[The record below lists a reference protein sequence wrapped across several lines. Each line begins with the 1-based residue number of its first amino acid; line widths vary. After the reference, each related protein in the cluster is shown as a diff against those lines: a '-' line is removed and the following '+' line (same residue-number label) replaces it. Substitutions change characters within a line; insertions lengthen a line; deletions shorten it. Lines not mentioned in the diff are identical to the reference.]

1 MADIRRRAFC
11 ATLAATSVSAEVSA
25 VGEVL
30 VLTNEPMQ
38 QVKRKKK
45 KQPSFDAG
53 HGAKPFI
60 KWVGGK
66 GQLLE
71 QLSVLLPKDLATRKN
86 LAYGEPFVGGG
97 AMLFFML
104 GRYPNITRA
113 VINDLNRELIATYRS
128 VKESPDELIDILRK
142 QQDRYRTC
150 KTEEERKAFYLA
162 ERERY
167 NKRGLRD
174 VEVAAL
180 FIFLNRTCFN
190 GLYRVNSKGL
200 FNVPFGK
207 SVNPLICD
215 EDTIRADSK
224 LLQKVEIL
232 NGDFEQVEKSLG
244 KNAFVYF
251 DPPYRP
257 LTQTASFTAY
267 AKDGF
272 NDDEQRRLASFCR
285 RLDKNGHQWLLSNSD
300 PHNADPSDMFF
311 EEIYSGFDINR
322 VSASRMVNSDASGR
336 GKIAELAIRNYRD

>member
-1 MADIRRRAFC
+1 M
-11 ATLAATSVSAEVSA
+11 
-25 VGEVL
+25 
-30 VLTNEPMQ
+30 
-38 QVKRKKK
+38 
-45 KQPSFDAG
+45 
-53 HGAKPFI
+53 
-60 KWVGGK
+60 
-66 GQLLE
+66 LE

-142 QQDRYRTC
+142 QQDRYRACT
-150 KTEEERKAFYLA
+150 TEEERKAFYLA

-180 FIFLNRTCFN
+180 FIFL
-190 GLYRVNSKGL
+190 L

-232 NGDFEQVEKSLG
+232 NGDFEQVEKALG

-272 NDDEQRRLASFCR
+272 NDDEQRRLAAFCR

-311 EEIYSGFDINR
+311 EDIYSGFDINR

>member
-1 MADIRRRAFC
+1 MTDMRQRAIC
-11 ATLAATSVSAEVSA
+11 
-25 VGEVL
+25 
-30 VLTNEPMQ
+30 
-38 QVKRKKK
+38 
-45 KQPSFDAG
+45 
-53 HGAKPFI
+53 AKPFI

-66 GQLLE
+66 GQLIE
-71 QLSVLLPKDLATRKN
+71 QLAALLPKDIAERKN
-86 LAYGEPFVGGG
+86 LVYGDPFVGGG

-113 VINDLNRELIATYRS
+113 VINDLNHELVATYRS
-128 VKESPDELIDILRK
+128 VKDSADELIDILRK
-142 QQDRYRTC
+142 QQKRYRAC
-150 KTEEERKAFYLA
+150 KSEDERKVFYLA

-180 FIFLNRTCFN
+180 FMFLNRTCFN

-215 EDTIRADSK
+215 EETIRADSK

-232 NGDFEQVEKSLG
+232 NGDFGCIEKSLG

-257 LTQTASFTAY
+257 LTHTASFTAY

-272 NDDEQRRLASFCR
+272 NDGEQKRLAVFCR
-285 RLDKNGHQWLLSNSD
+285 RLDRKRHQWLLSNSD
-300 PHNADPSDMFF
+300 PHNTDRSDMFF
-311 EEIYSGFDINR
+311 EEIYSGFDIHR
-322 VSASRMVNSDASGR
+322 VSASRMINSDASGR
-336 GKIAELAIRNYRD
+336 GKISELAIRNYRE